1 MNGVPVCYNPAHH
14 HAHPEDSVEA
24 LPDFFKA
31 IYDTAQAVKPGT
43 LVEFCPC
50 GTAFSFFT
58 MPHFNMSVASD
69 PESSFQVRSKAKTLK
84 ALMGDN
90 IPFFG
95 DHVELSDGGNDFA
108 STVGVGGVVG
118 TQFVLPSLV
127 EKRSKSDLTP
137 AREKEFE
144 KWLRIY
150 HDKML
155 SRGQY
160 LGQLYDIGFDVPE
173 THVIGKGQTMYY
185 AFFAKQ
191 WKGPVELRGLADR
204 KYSVVDYVTG
214 KSLGIVS
221 RHNAY
226 LPVEFHGNLLVEV
239 QPQ

>member
-1 MNGVPVCYNPAHH
+1 
-14 HAHPEDSVEA
+14 
-24 LPDFFKA
+24 
-31 IYDTAQAVKPGT
+31 
-43 LVEFCPC
+43 
-50 GTAFSFFT
+50 
-58 MPHFNMSVASD
+58 
-69 PESSFQVRSKAKTLK
+69 
-84 ALMGDN
+84 MGDN

-173 THVIGKGQTMYY
+173 THVIRKDQTMYY

-191 WKGPVELRGLADR
+191 WRGPIELRGLDDR

-214 KSLGIVS
+214 NNLGIVS
-221 RHNAY
+221 GHGAR
-226 LPVEFHGNLLVEV
+226 LPVEFQGNLLVEV
-239 QPQ
+239 KPQ